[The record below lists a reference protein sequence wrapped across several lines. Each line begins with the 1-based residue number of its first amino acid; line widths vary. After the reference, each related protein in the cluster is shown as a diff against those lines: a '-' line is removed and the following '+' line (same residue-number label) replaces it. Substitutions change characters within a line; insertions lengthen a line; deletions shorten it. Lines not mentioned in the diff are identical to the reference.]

1 MYKSQNF
8 GQIVRL
14 HREFKRLTLE
24 KAAELCGISDKTL
37 ENIELGD
44 SDPKLSTV
52 IKIANTLEI
61 HIGSIQNCIFTEK
74 DDSLAS

>member
-1 MYKSQNF
+1 MYISQNF

-14 HREFKRLTLE
+14 HREYKRLTLE
-24 KAAELCGISDKTL
+24 KASELCGISDKTL

-52 IKIANTLEI
+52 IKIANALEL
-61 HIGSIQNCIFTEK
+61 HIGSIQHCIFTEEA
-74 DDSLAS
+74 DSLAS

>member
-1 MYKSQNF
+1 MHKSQNF
-8 GQIVRL
+8 GQIVRI
-14 HREFKRLTLE
+14 HREFKHLTLE

-52 IKIANTLEI
+52 TKIANALDI
-61 HIGSIQNCIFTEK
+61 HIGSIQNCIFPEK